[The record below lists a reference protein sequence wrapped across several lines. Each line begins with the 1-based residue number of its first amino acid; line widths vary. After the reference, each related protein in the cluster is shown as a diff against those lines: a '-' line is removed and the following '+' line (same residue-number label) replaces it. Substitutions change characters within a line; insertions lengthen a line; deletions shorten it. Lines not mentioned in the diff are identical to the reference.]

1 MYMAKQIPGVE
12 VLDDGAEIDT
22 VAGNKDF
29 KQIVQD
35 EAFANETLM
44 VYFHPTSDEREV
56 NSFVLNVGGINAPVI
71 KGHIIP
77 MKRKF
82 VEVAARMKQTK
93 YVQRDLDPN
102 DRSKTALV
110 PTTTLVHPFDV
121 RQDKNPKGAAW
132 LAAVLA
138 ERA

>member
-1 MYMAKQIPGVE
+1 MSKSIQGIE

-29 KQIVQD
+29 KKLVND
-35 EAFANETLM
+35 EAFANESLT
-44 VYFHPTSDEREV
+44 VFFHPTSDEREV
-56 NSFVLNVGGINAPVI
+56 NSFVLNVGGINMPVI
-71 KGHIIP
+71 KGYEIK

-93 YVQRDLDPN
+93 FTQRIANPMDP
-102 DRSKTALV
+102 SSIQMV

-121 RQDKNPKGAAW
+121 REDKNPKGKAW
-132 LAAVLA
+132 IEAVKA

>member
-1 MYMAKQIPGVE
+1 MAKSIQGIE

-29 KQIVQD
+29 KKLVQD
-35 EAFANETLM
+35 EAFANENLV

-56 NSFVLNVGGINAPVI
+56 NSFVLNVGGINMPVI
-71 KGHIIP
+71 KGFPIL

-93 YVQRDLDPN
+93 FAQQQANPLDP
-102 DRSKTALV
+102 STIQMV

-121 RQDKNPKGAAW
+121 REDKNPKGKGW
-132 LAAVLA
+132 LDAVLA